1 MTDEGLAFPIGQ
13 VLNGEA
19 GQDEPLNET
28 SVPAAR
34 NPGPRERVSSPRERV
49 SGPREAG
56 LPDIA
61 ALKQVT
67 LHRESA
73 GRGGRTV
80 TLVSLRPCPAPDELG
95 DLAKALR
102 KGLGCGARVEG
113 ERVALQG
120 DIPDRA
126 RDWFLK
132 KGAGKVVRGN

>member
-34 NPGPRERVSSPRERV
+34 NPGSRERV

-73 GRGGRTV
+73 GRGGRTA
-80 TLVSLRPCPAPDELG
+80 TLVSLRPCPAPDELEG
-95 DLAKALR
+95 LAKALR